1 VNAPLAPVS
10 RQAQPKVLISN
21 MGFFQTAKDRLVE
34 STAPAVLNE
43 TLMRPYGKITSMKVD
58 SGEKMI
64 RLEALLRGE
73 KESITVDVLAYE
85 IAQRNGQIS
94 FIAKKIKTS
103 REWITTLAEQKLVD
117 RPIPV
122 PEQLSAWIKRLL

>member
-1 VNAPLAPVS
+1 
-10 RQAQPKVLISN
+10 
-21 MGFFQTAKDRLVE
+21 MGLFQTAKDRLVE

-43 TLMRPYGKITSMKVD
+43 TLMRPYGKITAMKID

-85 IAQRNGQIS
+85 IVQRDGQIS

-103 REWITTLAEQKLVD
+103 RDWITTLAERELVD
-117 RPIPV
+117 RPIVV
-122 PEQLSAWIKRLL
+122 PEQLSGWVKRLL